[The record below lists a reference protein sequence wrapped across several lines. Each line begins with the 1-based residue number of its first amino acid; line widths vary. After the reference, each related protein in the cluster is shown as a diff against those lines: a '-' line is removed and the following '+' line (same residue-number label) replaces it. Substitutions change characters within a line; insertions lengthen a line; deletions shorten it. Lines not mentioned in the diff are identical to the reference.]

1 MTNTIRIKN
10 SNVAGRV
17 PTTSNLQVAELGLN
31 TTDKKLYSSD
41 GTNIFEIGNNNTFY
55 SSSNL
60 DITNLVVGTTQGSL
74 IEGLPGGHLV
84 LGIRG
89 DNAQDG
95 FHIID
100 KGNATNPL
108 TDLYLNA
115 LFSVTRSSGVNTILS
130 ITSPNFI
137 GPLTG
142 NASTASILQTSRTIN
157 GTSFNGSTNITT
169 SNWGTSRTL
178 TIGATAKSVNGSGNI
193 TWTRSEVIGTPPT
206 IGAFFSNTPPI
217 VDSNGV
223 LEIGRYIDF
232 HSTNTT
238 TADFDVR
245 VDCSAPNAITFYGTA
260 SVTLTAGSFAGSGAS
275 LTSLNASNLSSGI
288 VPDARI
294 SGSYTGL
301 TNLTGS
307 GTATFAVFK
316 ATNNTGGWA
325 SLQTGSATQ
334 AGLLQIYKSDGTTT
348 LGYIGWSNTDLTYA
362 SENGANHIFSGGIVN
377 ITNTTATTSTTTGAL
392 VVTGGIGVGGG
403 VTAIAFAGNGGALT
417 SLNASQLTAGTIPDA
432 RLTGSYT
439 GLTNLT
445 GSGTAT
451 FNKYQATGL
460 STSWGVTSGVN
471 TGGLNTVMGTSTG
484 ATWLLSGTSGGVFRY
499 GIQGLDS
506 GNFLRF
512 YAGANSF
519 YFNNDTLYANA
530 FSGSGASLTSLNAT
544 NISSGTLADARL
556 SSNVVLLTGTQ
567 TFSGAKTFSEIT
579 TISNATASTS
589 TTTGALVVVGGVG
602 INGTL
607 NAFRFAGNSSDT
619 VSAPSFTWTGDENT
633 GMYHLATDQ
642 IGFTNGGAIS
652 MLLTST
658 YQMNYGNIYITSPD
672 NIAADATT
680 TTRDSSSLYLRG
692 FYWNGTA
699 STIHEWNILNDIT
712 AVTPSSTLRFR
723 AAGIDRLTVDNT
735 GTVTATLFSGS
746 GASLTN
752 LNASN
757 LISGNIPAARLGS
770 TDYSN
775 FNNVGFTGVDGYGIR
790 FFNSDSY
797 KIYMSAWNSATWG
810 GRLDS
815 TSDYNMYF
823 KMTGGTNRGFVFEN
837 STTPVAQIDGNGNFY
852 TAGGY
857 TFSTNPHWAFH
868 KPLGTV
874 SGFDRYYFRRSSNS
888 TITGTMVD
896 LFQIRDDGTTWTSS
910 HATIG
915 GNIYLSGALLMDGNN
930 IIDAGGGWH
939 RSYGDTGWYNGTYA
953 GGMYMIDTTWVR
965 TYNSKSLYSS
975 NNLGVAG
982 AITVINGV
990 TPNNGAIRLTPNLH
1004 LNSGGTT
1011 NSVIVNWDTG
1021 GSVATDIMFRVG
1033 NGNSDDTMY
1042 VRRDG
1047 FTSIIGTL
1055 RFAGGGGV
1063 PTEGNCG
1070 VITWNSIN
1078 GGQGTVEFVDYCGT
1092 GGSTCF
1098 AFYRVPNIGK
1108 PTTSNIIASIN
1119 QAGTYNVLSDERV
1132 KKDIKDIEYGLNTVL
1147 ALKPRKYN
1155 HYVNNRFNNG
1165 KVENGEIFISKIG
1178 LIAQEVGLIIPEIVE
1193 KPENEKEGF
1202 YSLDYTSLIP
1212 ILIKAIQEQQDQI
1225 EVMKDT
1231 IKLLMSRINRL
1242 ENIK

>member
-10 SNVAGRV
+10 TNVAGRV

-41 GTNIFEIGNNNTFY
+41 GTNVFEIGISNTLY
-55 SSSNL
+55 SASNT
-60 DITNLVVGTTQGSL
+60 DITSLITGTTSGRL
-74 IEGLPGGHLV
+74 IESPISSHLV
-84 LGIRG
+84 IGIRG
-89 DNAQDG
+89 NDAQDG

-108 TDLYLNA
+108 TDLYLNR
-115 LFSVTRSSGVNTILS
+115 LLSVSRSLGVNSTLN
-130 ITSPNFI
+130 ITAPSFI
-137 GPLTG
+137 GSLTG
-142 NASTASILQTSRTIN
+142 NASTATTLQTPRTIN

-169 SNWGTSRTL
+169 SSWGTSRTITL
-178 TIGATAKSVNGSGNI
+178 GQTSISVDGSSNI
-193 TWTRSEVIGTPPT
+193 TRTRDQILGTPPT
-206 IGAFFSNTPPI
+206 TGAFFSNTPPI

-245 VDCSAPNAITFYGTA
+245 VDCSAPNAIIFSGTA
-260 SVTLTAGSFAGSGAS
+260 SVTLTAGSFVGSGAS

-301 TNLTGS
+301 TNLTGN

-316 ATNNTGGWA
+316 GTNNTGGWA

-334 AGLLQIYKSDGTTT
+334 AGLLQIYKSDGTTR

-362 SENGANHIFSGGIVN
+362 SENGADHIFSGGIVN
-377 ITNTTATTSTTTGAL
+377 ITNTTATASTTTGAL

-579 TISNATASTS
+579 TISDATASTS
-589 TTTGALVVVGGVG
+589 TTTGALAVSGGVG
-602 INGTL
+602 VAGTINA
-607 NAFRFAGNSSDT
+607 NIFAGNSSDT
-619 VSAPSFTWTGDENT
+619 VSAPAYTWTGDTNT
-633 GMYHLATDQ
+633 GMYHPAADQ
-642 IGFTNGGAIS
+642 IAFTAGGTNTV
-652 MLLTST
+652 LLTTS
-658 YQMNYGNIYITSPD
+658 YQYNYGNIYITTTD
-672 NIAADATT
+672 DANADATT
-680 TTRDSSSLYLRG
+680 TTRDSGFLYLRG
-692 FYWNGTA
+692 KYWNGTA
-699 STIHEWNILNDIT
+699 SAVNDWGIFNDVTTT
-712 AVTPSSTLRFR
+712 APASTLRFR
-723 AAGIDRLTVDNT
+723 AVGVDKLTVDSS
-735 GTVTATLFSGS
+735 GTVTATTFSGS
-746 GASLTN
+746 GASLTS

-757 LISGNIPAARLGS
+757 LSSGTIPDARLSGDYTGISNLAFTAAGTSGLRFWGS
-770 TDYSN
+770 DT
-775 FNNVGFTGVDGYGIR
+775 
-790 FFNSDSY
+790 Y
-797 KIYMSAWNSATWG
+797 KIYMAPQTQSGA

-815 TSDYNMYF
+815 TSDYNIYF
-823 KMTGGTNRGFVFEN
+823 RIGGGTNRGFVFQN
-837 STTPVAQIDGNGNFY
+837 AATNLAQIEANGN
-852 TAGGY
+852 
-857 TFSTNPHWAFH
+857 
-868 KPLGTV
+868 L
-874 SGFDRYYFRRSSNS
+874 RL
-888 TITGTMVD
+888 TGT
-896 LFQIRDDGTTWTSS
+896 LI
-910 HATIG
+910 
-915 GNIYLSGALLMDGNN
+915 MDGNN

-939 RSYGDTGWYNGTYA
+939 RSYGDTGWYNGTYS
-953 GGMYMIDTTWVR
+953 GGMYMTDTTWVR
-965 TYNSKSLYSS
+965 TYNSKGLYSS
-975 NNLGVAG
+975 GNLGVAG
-982 AITVINGV
+982 AITVINGI
-990 TPNNGAIRLTPNLH
+990 TPTNGAIRLTPNLH

-1011 NSVIVNWDTG
+1011 NSVIVNWDSG
-1021 GSVATDIMFRVG
+1021 GSVAGDKMFRVG
-1033 NGNSDDTMY
+1033 NGNGADTMY